1 MIAPV
6 LFLILTGSFAT
17 SLAMAFQGAS
27 IGKILLGYV
36 AGGWA
41 GLLIGLPLLLG
52 VRALWHL
59 LPKPEFSGS
68 GRMRP

>member
-1 MIAPV
+1 MTVLV
-6 LFLILTGSFAT
+6 LFLILTGSFGT

-27 IGKILLGYV
+27 IWKIALGYV

-41 GLLIGLPLLLG
+41 GLLIGLPLLIG
-52 VRALWHL
+52 IQALWSR
-59 LPKPEFSGS
+59 LPKRDLATS